1 MYLIC
6 IYIYIYII
14 YIYIYIYIG
23 GSLRLPTPPN
33 TDPSRIS
40 ATIRDIKK
48 LYIHEL
54 FII

>member
-6 IYIYIYII
+6 IYIYIYI
-14 YIYIYIYIG
+14 YIG
-23 GSLRLPTPPN
+23 DSLRLPTPPN